1 MMKDPPAPRHGP
13 VQGTALSWRRVGR
26 TGSFRL
32 QGGRAARAVLAAR
45 AVASGH
51 GIRST
56 DPGVLHDGVNVVVH
70 LAPAPVVARVAT
82 LTPLLRPSPLRS
94 FAREV
99 TLAGALAAAG
109 APVVP
114 PSDVLPPGPHRYAGL
129 ELTFWRHVEVHPDPP
144 SPGQVATALAELHA
158 HLAALPVDGAPLD
171 TPLDDLARFT
181 ERGRAWGADP
191 AQLERLAAR
200 LEQLRPRLA
209 GEIVPLH
216 GDAHPGNLLATPGGW
231 TWTDFEDTCA
241 GPRAW
246 DLACLRST
254 SRLDGRAALDAYP
267 GAPADAELAPW
278 LELRRLHAAAWTL
291 VAAAGR
297 PRPGGPP
304 AGSRREPA
312 NGGGQEGPS
321 TEPARGGEDGVL
333 SQASGSAG
341 AR

>member
-1 MMKDPPAPRHGP
+1 MKDPPAPRHGP
-13 VQGTALSWRRVGR
+13 VQGTALSLRRVGR
-26 TGSFRL
+26 TGSFHL

-82 LTPLLRPSPLRS
+82 LTPLLRPTPLRS

-99 TLAGALAAAG
+99 AVAGALAAAG

-129 ELTFWRHVEVHPDPP
+129 ELTFWRHVDVHPDPP
-144 SPGQVATALAELHA
+144 SPGQVATALAELHGA
-158 HLAALPVDGAPLD
+158 LAALPVDGAPLD
-171 TPLDDLARFT
+171 TPLDDLSRFASL
-181 ERGRAWGADP
+181 GRAWGAPP
-191 AQLERLAAR
+191 ALLDRLAERLA
-200 LEQLRPRLA
+200 ELRPRLA
-209 GEIVPLH
+209 GAVVQLH

-231 TWTDFEDTCA
+231 QWTDLEDTCA

-254 SRLDGRAALDAYP
+254 SRLDGRAALDAVGGP
-267 GAPADAELAPW
+267 SDAELAPW
-278 LELRRLHAAAWTL
+278 LELRRLHTAAWTV
-291 VAAAGR
+291 VAAAGHPER
-297 PRPGGPP
+297 RA
-304 AGSRREPA
+304 AGQR
-312 NGGGQEGPS
+312 
-321 TEPARGGEDGVL
+321 VL
-333 SQASGSAG
+333 PQASGSAG
-341 AR
+341 SR

>member
-1 MMKDPPAPRHGP
+1 MKDPPAPRHGP

-45 AVASGH
+45 AVAAGH

-94 FAREV
+94 FAREA

-129 ELTFWRHVEVHPDPP
+129 ELSFWCYVEVLPVAP
-144 SPGQVATALAELHA
+144 SPADVAAALPELHR
-158 HLAALPVDGAPLD
+158 HLAALPWDGAPLD
-171 TPLDDLARFT
+171 TPLDDLARFASL
-181 ERGRAWGADP
+181 GRAWGAPP
-191 AQLERLAAR
+191 AQLERLRDR
-200 LEQLRPRLA
+200 LVELRPRLG
-209 GEIVPLH
+209 GEVQPLH
-216 GDAHPGNLLATPGGW
+216 GDAHPGNLLATPDGW
-231 TWTDFEDTCA
+231 RWTDLEDTCA

-254 SRLDGRAALDAYP
+254 SRLDGRAALDALP
-267 GAPADAELAPW
+267 DAPTDAELAPW

-291 VAAAGR
+291 VVAAGQR
-297 PRPGGPP
+297 VAPLQGP
-304 AGSRREPA
+304 A
-312 NGGGQEGPS
+312 
-321 TEPARGGEDGVL
+321 
-333 SQASGSAG
+333 ASL
-341 AR
+341 